1 MLCAATIISA
11 KDISLAVSETVSVLS
26 LLVLAT
32 QNKSSNFIL
41 ECKNIKQTCSGVG
54 FYNSPTIQSQM
65 QRKFYPLNVLGH
77 GYSKN
82 YRLIRNTFNVAQ
94 TQLGKA
100 EAQLNYSEQWY
111 TDFVTDCARLANQFK
126 DLR

>member
-1 MLCAATIISA
+1 MPFSNAKKQGEAAARTALKEGKNPYLPVLDSMPEIKES
-11 KDISLAVSETVSVLS
+11 VGETYIG
-26 LLVLAT
+26 
-32 QNKSSNFIL
+32 IL
-41 ECKNIKQTCSGVG
+41 EIPVSYVVG
-54 FYNSPTIQSQM
+54 NKEAS
-65 QRKFYPLNVLGH
+65 
-77 GYSKN
+77 
-82 YRLIRNTFNVAQ
+82 RNNAFALVNVAQ